1 MKKRMLAIAGVA
13 ALALAACGEAP
24 SDSASSGAAGGSAD
38 AANFMGCMVTDSGGI
53 EDRSFN
59 ASAWKGLEQA
69 KSELGIKTKLVTSK
83 TESDYVPN
91 ISSLVSEDCGIIVT
105 VGFSLGKA
113 TADAAAKNA
122 DEKFTI
128 VDDNPAPDAT
138 NVKPLLFNTAE
149 AAYLAGYLSAGMSKT
164 GTVATFGGMKLP
176 SVAVFM
182 DGYAD
187 GIDRYN
193 KDNGKSVKLLG
204 WNKAKQDGTFA
215 GKFDSPADGKNIA
228 KNFIQQGAD
237 VIMPVA
243 GGTGTGAAAEAK
255 DTGKALI
262 VWVDADG
269 FETIPQYKEV
279 ILTTVLKNIATA
291 VDTTVT
297 ETVNGQYSSTPYI
310 GNLKND
316 GVGLAPYHE
325 LDSQVPADLKAQ
337 VDALKAEIIAGTTVV
352 ESVNSPKATSS
363 SASAPAA
370 SSSEASPSAS

>member
-1 MKKRMLAIAGVA
+1 MRKRMLVIAGVA
-13 ALALAACGEAP
+13 ALSLTACGEPPAEGG
-24 SDSASSGAAGGSAD
+24 ASGGAASGN

-69 KSELGIKTKLVTSK
+69 KSELGIQTKLVTSK

-91 ISSLVSEDCGIIVT
+91 INSLVNENCGIIVT
-105 VGFSLGKA
+105 VGYSLGKA
-113 TADAAAKNA
+113 TKDAAAKNA
-122 DEKFTI
+122 SERFTI
-128 VDDNPAPDAT
+128 VDDNPAPEAA

-149 AAYLAGYLSAGMSKT
+149 AAYLAGYLASGMSKT

-182 DGYAD
+182 DGFAD
-187 GIDRYN
+187 GVDRYN
-193 KDNGKSVKLLG
+193 KDNNANVKLLG

-243 GGTGTGAAAEAK
+243 GGTGTGAAAEAQ
-255 DTGKALI
+255 DSGKALV

-269 FETIPQYKEV
+269 YESISQYKSV
-279 ILTTVLKNIATA
+279 LLTTVLKNIANA
-291 VDTTVT
+291 VDDTVT
-297 ETVNGQYSSTPYI
+297 ETVNGKYANTPYI
-310 GNLKND
+310 GTLAND
-316 GVGLAPYHE
+316 GVGLAPYHD
-325 LDSQVPADLKAQ
+325 LDAQVPAELKAQ
-337 VDALKAEIIAGTTVV
+337 VDALKAEIIAGKTVV
-352 ESVNSPKATSS
+352 ESVNSPKG
-363 SASAPAA
+363 ASAPA
-370 SSSEASPSAS
+370 PSASAS